1 MLSAVFGEYIITLKW
16 GKSFGLALV
25 WCCFLG
31 DRMCQLIF
39 INLTQTLVYLG
50 RGTSREKATPPDG
63 LQVNLQGIF
72 LIHDLCGHPH
82 SSTHTHC
89 RHTSLCM
96 IIMKI
101 NLFNNSLL
109 KNLLKVEIQ
118 YLYCT
123 SMIYLFLYSV
133 YELLWQHA
141 DKHVEV
147 RTTCRSPFS
156 PATSWVPESI

>member
-1 MLSAVFGEYIITLKW
+1 MKRSLKPKAVVIHKSRTTSLENEQHPEEEWLLELLSAIFEYIITLKW
-16 GKSFGLALV
+16 GKDFGLALV

-39 INLTQTLVYLG
+39 INLTQTLVYPG

-72 LIHDLCGHPH
+72 LIRDLCRHLH

-101 NLFNNSLL
+101 NLFNNR
-109 KNLLKVEIQ
+109 
-118 YLYCT
+118 
-123 SMIYLFLYSV
+123 F
-133 YELLWQHA
+133 
-141 DKHVEV
+141 
-147 RTTCRSPFS
+147 F
-156 PATSWVPESI
+156 